1 MFFTSAIE
9 WENNSTYRVV
19 SVRLGQGTYVRVFTS
34 RNQIL
39 RIINLKHMSWVTVV
53 RQNDR
58 EQNVLSLR
66 VQREYD
72 LVNI

>member
-9 WENNSTYRVV
+9 WENNSTSRVV
-19 SVRLGQGTYVRVFTS
+19 SVRLGPGTYVRVFTS